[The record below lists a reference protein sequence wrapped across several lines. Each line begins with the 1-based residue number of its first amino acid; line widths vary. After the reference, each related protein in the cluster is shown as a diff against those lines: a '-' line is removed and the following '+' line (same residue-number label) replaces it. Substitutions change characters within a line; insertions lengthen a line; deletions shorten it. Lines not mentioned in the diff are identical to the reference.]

1 MKKLLLVLLC
11 AGGVAGCATDARQD
25 VTNAHLLQIQTNN
38 HLQVIQSQLMKLN
51 SAEEGRVTPSP
62 MLAKEFC
69 FLDGKVYSKGFVETR
84 EGKNL
89 ECVEG
94 LDPYSSRGMA
104 SKGDMVWKVSQAAE
118 VKHVTPLVIRSIGK
132 SSLTKH
138 VTPVA
143 PTAILNEP
151 K

>member
-1 MKKLLLVLLC
+1 MRKLLLALLC

-25 VTNAHLLQIQTNN
+25 QTSAQLLQTNI

-51 SAEEGRVTPSP
+51 SVEEGRLTPSP
-62 MLAKEFC
+62 MLAKELC
-69 FLDGKVYSKGFVETR
+69 FLDGKAYSEGFVETR
-84 EGKNL
+84 EGKTF

-94 LDPYSSRGMA
+94 VAPEQIGAFVSRP
-104 SKGDMVWKVSQAAE
+104 DMVWKVSQAADA
-118 VKHVTPLVIRSIGK
+118 KHVNIRSIGK
-132 SSLTKH
+132 TSLTKH

-143 PTAILNEP
+143 PTASLIEP